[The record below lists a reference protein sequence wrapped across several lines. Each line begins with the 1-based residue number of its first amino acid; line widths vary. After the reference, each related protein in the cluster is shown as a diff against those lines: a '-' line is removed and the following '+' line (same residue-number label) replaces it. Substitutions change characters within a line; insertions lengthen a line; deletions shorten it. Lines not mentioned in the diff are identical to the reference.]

1 MAGLS
6 ASSTIAVQLEVVQET
21 IPFLVEKTD
30 VLDKYIQDNGRARK
44 VSTKSYRIAF
54 QTAMPASVAKIN
66 LDSSQ
71 VALPAGGSAEWQQ
84 GTLTPLAFCVP
95 IEWTKLAEL
104 AASGDVAIQNT
115 VSVQLAQA
123 TDALRNFRD
132 IFLQSDGT
140 GKIATVKA
148 VDLVNNIITLSGPT
162 DANPS
167 GFGARL
173 LKKNQFV
180 QVFNGNAL
188 RPSGNQYGNSI
199 QILKL
204 NNTLGGTQSVV
215 VDSIPNGTA
224 AGDLIRVDGVEDGG
238 PIFVN
243 GIPVFHSTSTVG
255 TTLGIDRSN
264 SYIVANGIDNGGA
277 QITQPILRLP
287 FNQIRQALGDEGL
300 KELLIHT
307 HPAQIAAY
315 EELGWNL
322 QTIPLGDGK
331 AKGLDLL
338 FAGKKEIDGRAFIEN
353 IHADETRLDFMN
365 MKAWGKVKWGNPPF
379 WFTQEGRR
387 VFEIYAPNGSPT
399 AGARSFLVDAYQNY
413 CDNMKSISS
422 ITNCRVPTNY

>member
-6 ASSTIAVQLEVVQET
+6 ASSSIAVQLEVVQET

-30 VLDKYIQDNGRARK
+30 ALDKYIQDNGRARK

-71 VALPAGGSAEWQQ
+71 VAFPAGGSAEWQQ

-104 AASGDVAIQNT
+104 AAQGEVAINNT
-115 VSVQLAQA
+115 VATQLGQA
-123 TDALRNFRD
+123 TDALKNFRD
-132 IFLQSDGT
+132 IFLQTDGT
-140 GKIATVKA
+140 GKLATVLS
-148 VDLVNNIITLSGPT
+148 VDFVNNIITLAGPT
-162 DANPS
+162 GAQTS
-167 GFGARL
+167 GFAARN

-180 QVFNGNAL
+180 LVFNGNAV
-188 RPSGNQYGNSI
+188 RPSGNGYGNSI

-204 NNTLGGTQSVV
+204 NNSLGGTQSIV
-215 VDSIPNGTA
+215 VDTVP
-224 AGDLIRVDGVEDGG
+224 AGCAPGDFIRVDGVEDGG

-243 GIPVFHSTSTVG
+243 GIPVFHSTSIAG

-277 QITQPILRLP
+277 QITQPVLRLP

-307 HPAQIAAY
+307 HPAQVAAY

-322 QTIPLGDGK
+322 QTIPLADGK

-353 IHADETRLDFMN
+353 IHADETRLDYMN
-365 MKAWGKVKWGNPPF
+365 MRAWGKVKWGNPPF

-387 VFEIYAPNGSPT
+387 VFEIYASNGSIT
-399 AGARSFLVDAYQNY
+399 AGARSFLVDAYQTY

-422 ITNCRVPTNY
+422 VTNTRVPTNY